1 MNELLDESEI
11 KELLRKLIKEN
22 RHQWV
27 IIFILE
33 VVVVLHI
40 LINLFL

>member
-22 RHQWV
+22 RHQWA

-33 VVVVLHI
+33 VVIISHI

>member
-1 MNELLDESEI
+1 MNDLLDESEI

-33 VVVVLHI
+33 VVIISHI

>member
-33 VVVVLHI
+33 VVVLLHI
-40 LINLFL
+40 IINLFL